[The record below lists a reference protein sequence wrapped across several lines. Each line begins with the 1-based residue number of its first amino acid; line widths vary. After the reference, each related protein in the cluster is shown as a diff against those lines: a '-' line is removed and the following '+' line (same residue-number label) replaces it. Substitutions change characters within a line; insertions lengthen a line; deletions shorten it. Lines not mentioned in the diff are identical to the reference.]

1 MKKKSLS
8 LALALLMIV
17 ALVPVSLG
25 AAAVNESDNRIIT
38 LKNDGVA
45 ITDKSFDSYF
55 KGAALDAVKAL
66 LAEGKVYV
74 NGIRVPANENDTVS
88 YEVNRLSSLYK
99 TSTGWG
105 YNVHKTTSSNNLSF
119 ADARLGF
126 FQTITTVRGHVVKLY
141 RNEVTGAVE
150 KIDANS
156 IETARVGDI
165 IVFNESTTIDRGKFD
180 LETNRVRP
188 DVNKIIFP
196 TVNFDKTVE
205 VGDVAFYWDDATGWH
220 LKRAVPVVGTLAKN
234 KDGMFVIGGTDTR
247 IESNVSRYNLHDANR
262 PTQFYTAYTRLG
274 LTNLAVTTWCTDTGH
289 PIGFTY
295 GSGAKA
301 ALALAIGNAK
311 AAKAG
316 VVVSTNGE
324 DVAVGTKWAPR
335 EAIDAFDAAINAAQ
349 KVYNSN
355 LSASLDYDS
364 AIYTLGN
371 ELGATGNKPTGF
383 IGAQGKGT
391 KASR

>member
-1 MKKKSLS
+1 M
-8 LALALLMIV
+8 
-17 ALVPVSLG
+17 PV
-25 AAAVNESDNRIIT
+25 I
-38 LKNDGVA
+38 
-45 ITDKSFDSYF
+45 
-55 KGAALDAVKAL
+55 
-66 LAEGKVYV
+66 
-74 NGIRVPANENDTVS
+74 
-88 YEVNRLSSLYK
+88 
-99 TSTGWG
+99 
-105 YNVHKTTSSNNLSF
+105 
-119 ADARLGF
+119 
-126 FQTITTVRGHVVKLY
+126 
-141 RNEVTGAVE
+141 
-150 KIDANS
+150 
-156 IETARVGDI
+156 
-165 IVFNESTTIDRGKFD
+165 
-180 LETNRVRP
+180 
-188 DVNKIIFP
+188 
-196 TVNFDKTVE
+196 
-205 VGDVAFYWDDATGWH
+205 
-220 LKRAVPVVGTLAKN
+220 GTLAKN
-234 KDGMFVIGGTDTR
+234 KDGLFVIGGTDTR

-324 DVAVGTKWAPR
+324 DVAVGKMWAPR
-335 EAIDAFDAAINAAQ
+335 EAIDGFDAAINAAQ

-391 KASR
+391 KANR

>member
-1 MKKKSLS
+1 MKKNLLT
-8 LALALLMIV
+8 LALALLM
-17 ALVPVSLG
+17 AFTLVPVSV
-25 AAAVNESDNRIIT
+25 AADSAVRSGDNRIIT

-55 KGAALDAVKAL
+55 KGVALDAVKAL

-74 NGIRVPANENDTVS
+74 NGIRVPVDENSVS
-88 YEVNRLSSLYK
+88 AYEVNGLSSLYK
-99 TSTGWG
+99 TNTGWG

-141 RNEVTGAVE
+141 RKEVTGAVE
-150 KIDANS
+150 KMDADS
-156 IETARVGDI
+156 IETVRIASMDTHGG
-165 IVFNESTTIDRGKFD
+165 STEIDRGKFA
-180 LETNRVRP
+180 LETSRVRP

-196 TVNFDKTVE
+196 ATHVDKTLTI
-205 VGDVAFYWDDATGWH
+205 GDVAFYWCDAAGWH

-335 EAIDAFDAAINAAQ
+335 EAMDAFDAAINAAQ

-364 AIYTLGN
+364 AIYRLGN

-391 KASR
+391 K

>member
-1 MKKKSLS
+1 MKKNL
-8 LALALLMIV
+8 LTLTLALLM
-17 ALVPVSLG
+17 AFTLVPVSVG

-45 ITDKSFDSYF
+45 ITEKSFDSYF
-55 KGAALDAVKAL
+55 KGTALDAVKAL

-74 NGIRVPANENDTVS
+74 NGIRVPVDENSVS
-88 YEVNRLSSLYK
+88 AYEVNGLSSLYK
-99 TSTGWG
+99 TNTGWG

-141 RNEVTGAVE
+141 RKDVTGAVE
-150 KIDANS
+150 KIDADS
-156 IETARVGDI
+156 IETVRIAYMDTHGG
-165 IVFNESTTIDRGKFD
+165 STEIDRGKFA

-196 TVNFDKTVE
+196 ATNVDKTLAI
-205 VGDVAFYWDDATGWH
+205 GDVAFYWCDATGWH

-324 DVAVGTKWAPR
+324 DVAAGTKWAPK
-335 EAIDAFDAAINAAQ
+335 EAIDAFDTAINSAQ

-371 ELGATGNKPTGF
+371 ELGTSGDKPSGF

-391 KASR
+391 K